1 MSKKKDLIRYTLR
14 NEQQLENC
22 IRAIADEFIKRQ
34 GDKTAKP
41 LQIIGNPERKKRTT
55 PQSDL
60 QFVWYTIAEQQ
71 GDMTAS
77 EYRALC
83 KLNFGVPILCRDDD
97 EYRQEF
103 NENVGCFDDEVQLSI
118 LKSKVIKYPVT
129 SIMNDAQMSEYLSL
143 VKNYLV
149 FDCGID
155 IDGVLRYEQA

>member
-1 MSKKKDLIRYTLR
+1 MSRKKDLIRYTLR
-14 NEQQLENC
+14 NERQLENC
-22 IRAIADEFIKRQ
+22 LRAIAEEFIKRQ

-41 LQIIGNPERKKRTT
+41 LQIIGNPERKKRTN
-55 PQSDL
+55 PQSDI
-60 QFVWYTIAEQQ
+60 QFVWYTIAEQR

-103 NENVGCFDDEVQLSI
+103 NENVGCYQREVQLSI
-118 LKSKVIKYPVT
+118 LKSKMIDYPVT
-129 SIMNDAQMSEYLSL
+129 RFMNQSQMSEYLSL
-143 VKNYLV
+143 VKNHLV

-155 IDGVLRYEQA
+155 IDGVMSYEQT

>member
-22 IRAIADEFIKRQ
+22 IRAIAEEFIKRQ
-34 GDKTAKP
+34 GDPKAKP
-41 LQIIGNPERKKRTT
+41 LQIIGNPEKQKRTD

-143 VKNYLV
+143 VKNYLM

-155 IDGVLRYEQA
+155 IDGVMRYEQT

>member
-34 GDKTAKP
+34 GDPKAKP
-41 LQIIGNPERKKRTT
+41 LQIIGNSEKQKRTD

-77 EYRALC
+77 EYRAVC
-83 KLNFGVPILCRDDD
+83 KLDFGVPILCRDDA
-97 EYRQEF
+97 EY
-103 NENVGCFDDEVQLSI
+103 
-118 LKSKVIKYPVT
+118 K
-129 SIMNDAQMSEYLSL
+129 
-143 VKNYLV
+143 
-149 FDCGID
+149 
-155 IDGVLRYEQA
+155 QAF

>member
-14 NEQQLENC
+14 NERQLENC
-22 IRAIADEFIKRQ
+22 LRAIAEEFIKRQ
-34 GDKTAKP
+34 SDKTAKP
-41 LQIIGNPERKKRTT
+41 LQIIGNPERKKRTD

-60 QFVWYTIAEQQ
+60 QFVWYTIAEQR

-129 SIMNDAQMSEYLSL
+129 SIMSDAQMSEYLSM
-143 VKNYLV
+143 VKNFLT

-155 IDGVLRYEQA
+155 LDEGLHYEQA

>member
-34 GDKTAKP
+34 GGPKAKP
-41 LQIIGNPERKKRTT
+41 LQIIGNPEKQKRTD

-143 VKNYLV
+143 VKNYLM

-155 IDGVLRYEQA
+155 IDGVMRYEQT

>member
-41 LQIIGNPERKKRTT
+41 LQIIGNPERKKRTA

-97 EYRQEF
+97 EYKQAFDED
-103 NENVGCFDDEVQLSI
+103 VGCFDDEVQLSI

-143 VKNYLV
+143 VKNYLM

-155 IDGVLRYEQA
+155 IDGVMRYEQT

>member
-34 GDKTAKP
+34 GDPKAKP
-41 LQIIGNPERKKRTT
+41 LQIIGNPEKQKRTD

-143 VKNYLV
+143 VKNYLM

-155 IDGVLRYEQA
+155 IDGVMSYEQA